1 MGPSSRE
8 DGITKECP
16 LSREDQCI
24 SGVQNVRYVL
34 CARFAEMIADAD
46 AGHGS
51 DSIQTFLGIAL
62 DPLNLFKKPGT
73 ADCQ

>member
-1 MGPSSRE
+1 MFGTCR
-8 DGITKECP
+8 
-16 LSREDQCI
+16 
-24 SGVQNVRYVL
+24 VRG
-34 CARFAEMIADAD
+34 FAEMIADTD

-51 DSIQTFLGIAL
+51 DRIQTFLGIAL